1 MFGFCCSWV
10 ASAVSGS
17 LGVVSVSVNTGV
29 SKLMLSNIGISVNVG
44 MVSVSSVSIVMSKS
58 LGKGNA
64 SPEISVIG
72 FAMMLFCVA
81 CDCDG
86 AILLKI
92 DVCVCPILWRERM
105 YAGRSSAG
113 MSPGMSGFIFDS
125 SGIKSVVSLP
135 DSVGVGVLVS
145 AGVGNNMLITFFA
158 SGISNNG
165 FFVRIIKVVLAI
177 YKGRA
182 AKISRPKT

>member
-1 MFGFCCSWV
+1 MFGFCCSCV
-10 ASAVSGS
+10 TSPVSGS

-92 DVCVCPILWRERM
+92 DVCVCPIL
-105 YAGRSSAG
+105 
-113 MSPGMSGFIFDS
+113 
-125 SGIKSVVSLP
+125 
-135 DSVGVGVLVS
+135 
-145 AGVGNNMLITFFA
+145 
-158 SGISNNG
+158 
-165 FFVRIIKVVLAI
+165 
-177 YKGRA
+177 
-182 AKISRPKT
+182 